1 MKIKKHPT
9 KNKAE
14 EMLHD
19 GTAHGHKLTAKQKRY
34 FGMLAHKANG
44 GEIDNPPDKYK
55 PTDEQ
60 DNADMNIALFKM
72 KNGLLPNKHEFNK
85 DKNSYIIPYNVSGET
100 GVSLGKSFNN
110 IDLGITSSKSNIPIN
125 SSDYDSKIHNGVD
138 VRYNFGKNNANVSLP
153 IDYKDKPMFNINRN
167 IKDDKWNV
175 GIDYQPGKGN
185 DKYIGASVNYNFG
198 YGGYINRLP
207 KLFDGDPN
215 LALNGIRDPFTSS
228 LDLGSSSYNNNF
240 GFQHPENPGLATND
254 ASTPNSNAPN
264 MGVYGMA
271 AGQAAGLVKAIG
283 SGKGKDGTDTT
294 GSIIGS
300 DVLSGAAAGTAVL
313 PGIGTAVGAGIGA
326 IKSVFDVSSNNKLR
340 KTIEQDKIN
349 TYNTNTQ
356 MRYNT
361 DKANLSNFNSK
372 GNQTNSLYAN
382 GGDLD
387 ETMDNQNNE
396 YFRNRVNE
404 IGLSGATKEYNDFF
418 DITPD
423 KGKGKKKFAMKN
435 YAD

>member
-1 MKIKKHPT
+1 
-9 KNKAE
+9 
-14 EMLHD
+14 
-19 GTAHGHKLTAKQKRY
+19 
-34 FGMLAHKANG
+34 
-44 GEIDNPPDKYK
+44 
-55 PTDEQ
+55 
-60 DNADMNIALFKM
+60 
-72 KNGLLPNKHEFNK
+72 
-85 DKNSYIIPYNVSGET
+85 
-100 GVSLGKSFNN
+100 
-110 IDLGITSSKSNIPIN
+110 
-125 SSDYDSKIHNGVD
+125 
-138 VRYNFGKNNANVSLP
+138 
-153 IDYKDKPMFNINRN
+153 
-167 IKDDKWNV
+167 
-175 GIDYQPGKGN
+175 
-185 DKYIGASVNYNFG
+185 
-198 YGGYINRLP
+198 
-207 KLFDGDPN
+207 
-215 LALNGIRDPFTSS
+215 
-228 LDLGSSSYNNNF
+228 
-240 GFQHPENPGLATND
+240 
-254 ASTPNSNAPN
+254 

>member
-44 GEIDNPPDKYK
+44 GDLVY
-55 PTDEQ
+55 
-60 DNADMNIALFKM
+60 
-72 KNGLLPNKHEFNK
+72 PN
-85 DKNSYIIPYNVSGET
+85 D
-100 GVSLGKSFNN
+100 
-110 IDLGITSSKSNIPIN
+110 
-125 SSDYDSKIHNGVD
+125 
-138 VRYNFGKNNANVSLP
+138 
-153 IDYKDKPMFNINRN
+153 
-167 IKDDKWNV
+167 
-175 GIDYQPGKGN
+175 
-185 DKYIGASVNYNFG
+185 
-198 YGGYINRLP
+198 YINRLP

-215 LALNGIRDPFTSS
+215 LVANGIKDPFTSS